1 MFFSI
6 YKIQIKN
13 HLFMKKIEIKRM
25 KERDTYNHIFF
36 KMFVNGDFAEIIQVN
51 KNHKLSTILLKK
63 IRKNTYL
70 TKQQLQNE
78 INSGW
83 VKVEVFFNENH
94 SVILEDK
101 PSILK
106 TFEWLYVLELNDTH
120 TLP

>member
-1 MFFSI
+1 
-6 YKIQIKN
+6 
-13 HLFMKKIEIKRM
+13 MKKIEIKRI
-25 KERDTYNHIFF
+25 KERDRYNYIFF

-78 INSGW
+78 IESGW
-83 VKVEVFFNENH
+83 LKIEVFFNDIH
-94 SVILEDK
+94 SCILEDK

-106 TFEWLYVLELNDTH
+106 TFEWLYVLELDNTTH
-120 TLP
+120 TLS

>member
-1 MFFSI
+1 
-6 YKIQIKN
+6 
-13 HLFMKKIEIKRM
+13 MKKIEIKRI
-25 KERDTYNHIFF
+25 KERDRYNYIFF

-78 INSGW
+78 IESCW
-83 VKVEVFFNENH
+83 IRIEVFFNEEH
-94 SVILEDK
+94 SCILEDK

-106 TFEWLYVLELNDTH
+106 TFEWLYVLELNDTSKS
-120 TLP
+120 LP

>member
-1 MFFSI
+1 
-6 YKIQIKN
+6 
-13 HLFMKKIEIKRM
+13 MKKIEIKRI
-25 KERDTYNHIFF
+25 KERDRYNYIFF

-78 INSGW
+78 IESGW
-83 VKVEVFFNENH
+83 LKIEVFFNDIH
-94 SVILEDK
+94 SCILEDK

-106 TFEWLYVLELNDTH
+106 TFEWLYILELNNDTH
-120 TLP
+120 TLS

>member
-1 MFFSI
+1 
-6 YKIQIKN
+6 
-13 HLFMKKIEIKRM
+13 MKKIEIKRI
-25 KERDTYNHIFF
+25 KERDRHNYIFF

-78 INSGW
+78 IESGW
-83 VKVEVFFNENH
+83 LKIEVFFNDIH
-94 SVILEDK
+94 SCILEDK
-101 PSILK
+101 SSILK

-120 TLP
+120 TLS